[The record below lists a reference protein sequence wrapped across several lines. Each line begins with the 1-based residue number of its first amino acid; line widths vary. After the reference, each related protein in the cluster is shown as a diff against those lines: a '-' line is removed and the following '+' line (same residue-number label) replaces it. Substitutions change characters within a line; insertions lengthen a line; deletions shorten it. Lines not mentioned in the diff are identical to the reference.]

1 MRALGYLFLVILA
14 SSLVFLPLSAMAA
27 NVTVIPRTSATNPG
41 MTYKNAYGTV
51 NVTNTQI
58 EDTGANVYTNG
69 TIFIQVSN
77 SLSSQVGQ
85 TYTYR
90 VTSYGNGTLTMRFKG
105 PVPQQ
110 VQTGG
115 HLTTVIGGSQDI
127 AYSVGDGGYG
137 KTSVLI
143 VNYLGISHL
152 FRDAALTMALF
163 TPIVIAVGL
172 ARWAENAQDP
182 ERIEKMRKLY
192 YAALIMSLG
201 TALLFILSMLFG

>member
-1 MRALGYLFLVILA
+1 MRALGFLLLVTLF
-14 SSLVFLPLSAMAA
+14 SSWLFLPLSASAA
-27 NVTVIPRTSATNPG
+27 NVQWVPRTSATNPG
-41 MTYKNAYGTV
+41 LTIKNAYGSV
-51 NVTNTQI
+51 NITNTQI
-58 EDTGANVYTNG
+58 LDTGYNVYING
-69 TIFIQVSN
+69 TIFGQVSN
-77 SLSSQVGQ
+77 SLTSQLGQ
-85 TYTYR
+85 TYTYL
-90 VTSYGNGTLTMRFKG
+90 VTSYGNGTLTVRLQG

-110 VQTGG
+110 VQTSG
-115 HLTTVIGGSQDI
+115 HLTTVIRGSQDI